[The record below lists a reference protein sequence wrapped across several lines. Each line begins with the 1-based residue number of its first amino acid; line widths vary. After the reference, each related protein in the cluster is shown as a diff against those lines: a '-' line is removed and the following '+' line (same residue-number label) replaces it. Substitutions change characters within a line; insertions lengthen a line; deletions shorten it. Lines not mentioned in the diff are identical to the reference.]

1 VLYYIWYD
9 SDFYVVIILIGVG
22 IEDLSKNK
30 DHVAEVEQVGKGVD
44 EGRTHE

>member
-1 VLYYIWYD
+1 VLYYD
-9 SDFYVVIILIGVG
+9 SDFDVVVILIGVG
-22 IEDLSKNK
+22 IGEDLSKNK